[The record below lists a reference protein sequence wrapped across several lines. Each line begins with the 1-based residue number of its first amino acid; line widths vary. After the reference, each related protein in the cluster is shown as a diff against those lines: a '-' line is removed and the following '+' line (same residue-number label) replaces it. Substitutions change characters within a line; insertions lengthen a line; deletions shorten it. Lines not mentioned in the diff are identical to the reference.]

1 MVRVL
6 VAAGLFVLVAQSCF
20 QIVHGHEARGSHKRS
35 LLSTGVDY
43 DIEYAASAPSDS
55 SPKSSSSPPPP
66 PPASV
71 TEITQST
78 NSSNTTVSKSATVPA
93 VVSSIHFSGFSNV
106 AAFDSTAKTN
116 FISAIV
122 SPLKA
127 AGYNV
132 QVVGVSAVA
141 GSIVVTSTTEFLDG
155 STTGAAD
162 FVAALQDSD
171 SVATLFPEST
181 YGTVTVESVT
191 TESVSNPSGA
201 ARFGVSA
208 VLAAILAIVC
218 GAFAL

>member
-1 MVRVL
+1 MRNFNLVL
-6 VAAGLFVLVAQSCF
+6 FLQFV
-20 QIVHGHEARGSHKRS
+20 
-35 LLSTGVDY
+35 
-43 DIEYAASAPSDS
+43 
-55 SPKSSSSPPPP
+55 
-66 PPASV
+66 
-71 TEITQST
+71 
-78 NSSNTTVSKSATVPA
+78 
-93 VVSSIHFSGFSNV
+93 
-106 AAFDSTAKTN
+106 
-116 FISAIV
+116 SAIV

-191 TESVSNPSGA
+191 TESVSNPSKFTWRGHLVTSHTFIIGLKSLFVAGGA